1 MRLCSI
7 ASGSSGNC
15 IYAGSEAT
23 HILIDTGI
31 SGKRTEEGLNKLDLS
46 MRDIDAIFLTHEH
59 SDHIQGLGVLSRK
72 YGVPI
77 YCTKGTADA
86 VLHDK
91 SVGVIDKDLFHIVKA
106 DEKMI
111 LKDLSIVPFSI
122 SHDAAEPVAYR
133 IGYGSKKCAVCT
145 DLGEYND
152 YIIENLKGLD
162 TLLLEANHDV
172 RMLEA
177 GPYPYPLKQR
187 ILGRR
192 GHLSNE
198 TSGQLLCEIL
208 HDHIRAIL
216 LGHLSK
222 MNNLPELAFETVR
235 MEVAM
240 SDTPYTG
247 SDFPMHIL
255 QRDQV
260 SGLVEW

>member
-1 MRLCSI
+1 M
-7 ASGSSGNC
+7 
-15 IYAGSEAT
+15 
-23 HILIDTGI
+23 
-31 SGKRTEEGLNKLDLS
+31 
-46 MRDIDAIFLTHEH
+46 
-59 SDHIQGLGVLSRK
+59 
-72 YGVPI
+72 
-77 YCTKGTADA
+77 
-86 VLHDK
+86 
-91 SVGVIDKDLFHIVKA
+91 
-106 DEKMI
+106 
-111 LKDLSIVPFSI
+111 
-122 SHDAAEPVAYR
+122 
-133 IGYGSKKCAVCT
+133 
-145 DLGEYND
+145 
-152 YIIENLKGLD
+152 IENLKGLD

-208 HDHIRAIL
+208 HDHIRAVL

-240 SDTPYTG
+240 SDIPYTG